1 VGQLVKDE
9 YFTLFESVGA
19 IEVEFFGH
27 CLQCSFC
34 LNYIEQIMDPKMDTG
49 YLADGETMDD
59 DYDVT
64 GNLLPEEL
72 LGIIDQLLCL
82 EVRFSFL

>member
-1 VGQLVKDE
+1 
-9 YFTLFESVGA
+9 
-19 IEVEFFGH
+19 
-27 CLQCSFC
+27 
-34 LNYIEQIMDPKMDTG
+34 MDPKMDTG

-64 GNLLPEEL
+64 KNLLPEEL

-82 EVRFSFL
+82 EVRFFFLSDEICTRLNYQTDGLAHGTSAFTDYLYQSVH

>member
-1 VGQLVKDE
+1 
-9 YFTLFESVGA
+9 
-19 IEVEFFGH
+19 
-27 CLQCSFC
+27 
-34 LNYIEQIMDPKMDTG
+34 MDPKMDTG
-49 YLADGETMDD
+49 YLAEGETMDD

-64 GNLLPEEL
+64 RNLLPEEL